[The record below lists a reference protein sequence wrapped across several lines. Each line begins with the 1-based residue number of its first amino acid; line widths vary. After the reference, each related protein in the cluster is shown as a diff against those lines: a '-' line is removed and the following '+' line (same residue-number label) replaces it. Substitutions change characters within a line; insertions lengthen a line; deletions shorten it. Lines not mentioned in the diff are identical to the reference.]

1 MLRQVNEKRQV
12 TIPAPI
18 AKRLGVGGKSWVDLA
33 EKNGVVVLTPV
44 HVEVEGAS
52 TLKLSN
58 KDWQALNRRVRQE
71 LREGKGVVVHQD
83 RQAFLR
89 DLKRRIA
96 SA

>member
-1 MLRQVNEKRQV
+1 MLRQVNETHQV

-44 HVEVEGAS
+44 HVRVEGAAA
-52 TLKLSN
+52 LRLSG
-58 KDWQALNRRVRQE
+58 KDWRALNRKVRQE
-71 LREGKGVVVHQD
+71 LREGKGVVHQD
-83 RQAFLR
+83 RQSFLR
-89 DLKRRIA
+89 DLKRRMT